1 MATATVS
8 SKTFTVCLP
17 CWEHPHSAGRV
28 SGAVRNERMVWIAM
42 TMFIALIGWG
52 ARYFGWDD
60 PTGKVQLALFT
71 SFILGAVCGYKSK
84 D

>member
-1 MATATVS
+1 
-8 SKTFTVCLP
+8 
-17 CWEHPHSAGRV
+17 
-28 SGAVRNERMVWIAM
+28 MVWIAM

>member
-1 MATATVS
+1 M
-8 SKTFTVCLP
+8 P
-17 CWEHPHSAGRV
+17 
-28 SGAVRNERMVWIAM
+28 GAVRNEHMVWIAM